1 MTDNFPVPNPIKHGR
16 NYFVRRLHYAA
27 GEVRSYTL
35 RLYFPMHRT
44 SAPTYR
50 RKFAHAA
57 VSLLPETCAT
67 RAAARRRRATATSTS
82 IRNERFRLL
91 PRTPLLGQFRFG
103 ENTSPAAAPPAAR
116 GKLVKSRFT
125 SGSRSCASPVAR
137 SRGSPAARGHFP
149 LVPGPRISY

>member
-1 MTDNFPVPNPIKHGR
+1 MPNEFPVANPIKHGR

-57 VSLLPETCAT
+57 VSLLPERVRHVPQPADGAP
-67 RAAARRRRATATSTS
+67 RPLRPRSETSVS
-82 IRNERFRLL
+82 AYSRGPHFWVSSD
-91 PRTPLLGQFRFG
+91 FA
-103 ENTSPAAAPPAAR
+103 NTSPAAAPPAAR

-125 SGSRSCASPVAR
+125 SGSRSCASPVSR